1 MLDIGEKVAYEGEAI
16 TTEDLDI
23 HDIDSAL
30 IALRV
35 YRAAYIQHR
44 SSAAVLATTG
54 KKLAQLLGEGGAA
67 AIGGNIVRFKKPYKE
82 NVIDAE
88 KLAAYMQQQLVSGGR
103 LISEMFNVAYTKRGW
118 MDKAVRDTFFEKDEG
133 EEPTLSMTPRDKA
146 PKFLQFLEDGEV
158 FTKTR
163 PEE

>member
-1 MLDIGEKVAYEGEAI
+1 
-16 TTEDLDI
+16 
-23 HDIDSAL
+23 
-30 IALRV
+30 
-35 YRAAYIQHR
+35 
-44 SSAAVLATTG
+44 
-54 KKLAQLLGEGGAA
+54 
-67 AIGGNIVRFKKPYKE
+67 VRFKKPYKE